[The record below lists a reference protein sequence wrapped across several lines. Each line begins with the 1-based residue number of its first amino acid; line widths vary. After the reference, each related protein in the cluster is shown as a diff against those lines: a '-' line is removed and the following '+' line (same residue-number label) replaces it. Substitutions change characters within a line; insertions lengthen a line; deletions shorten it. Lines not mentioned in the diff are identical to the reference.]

1 MRIDKFELIGFK
13 SFADKTVFNLHPG
26 ITCIVGPNGCGK
38 SNIVDAFRWVLGE
51 QSAKSL
57 RGEKMEE
64 VIFNG
69 SSQKKQKG
77 MAEVT
82 MFISGMNTARPV
94 PGLVATA
101 VSDPNND
108 PGNPGNGGNNPGSE
122 QGSSAGQAD
131 TLSVTRRLY
140 RSGES
145 EYMINKTPCR
155 LKDIKDIFLDTGLD
169 FRSYS
174 ILEQGRIGE
183 ILNSKPLDRRFII
196 EEVAGVM
203 KYKVR
208 KAEALS
214 KLESSRANLLRIND
228 IVAEVKK
235 QITILDRLAKKA
247 ERYKKL
253 SAEMHMIEL
262 KIERNEYQN
271 IKDANQALGKEYA
284 LLKENEAVQ
293 AAEITGTENRTQ
305 SRRIGLLDREKA
317 LELIQKDFQQMERE
331 IAEIE
336 RTIAVSRNDISNQQ
350 DYRTRLLTEVED
362 NDHRSVEIT
371 RRIEDLKLSSQ
382 QISQE
387 METHAEMLNQKT
399 SAFRSVEEALA
410 EQEEQ
415 IEEQRRGI
423 FKVSEE
429 ISRLRNEL
437 SRQHAAFE
445 NHERRET
452 NAHQEA
458 EDSRKI
464 LAGVEASI
472 SSVEAIIVGS
482 NNENRLLKEKQMV
495 LAEELSVGRSRLEEQ
510 LKALAGVRED
520 IASLQSRLESLRE
533 IVFDEP
539 TRELISARSD
549 IKLLASL
556 SDVIE
561 VDATYEKA
569 VEAALY
575 EKADMLILE
584 SEEAV
589 ETAALSVKGAGTGRT
604 AFMSLTPH
612 PVPSSQAID
621 QAIRQT
627 LPEGIIARAIDVVKV
642 KEGFGAVAG
651 NLLSA
656 ILIARDIRS
665 AFAVPNSIEGAIG
678 GPCTIVTID
687 GEVIEPTGAVIV
699 GEGKGI
705 FKRKREIR
713 ELEELLE
720 TRKSTLASLNDE
732 ILTVQADIAEK
743 ESSVREVE
751 LSVHALEKEI
761 SLSKLTVEN
770 YAEEKERT
778 NRKLSYLTLE
788 IEEAVREKTALKDV
802 IAETERKISLDE
814 ARKAEIEAETSRIQ
828 ETIAVRKAEIE
839 DHRAEVTELRLLAAS
854 NREKLESVRK
864 ELETSQA
871 TIEDLQNKRSGLL
884 TEKEMV
890 DTRITQREAEIQDHD
905 LRLRKLVSDAD
916 ILRLDISQKKEAM
929 DQENAELFAIDQGL
943 RSLRQELAE
952 IVHRISELDVQKAEH
967 KMRLENIAANV
978 RNNFGV
984 EIEDL
989 PLEEVTA
996 EEQERLADLRSKL
1009 QEMGQV
1015 NLGTLEEYEELVTR
1029 YEFMNRQQEDLHKS
1043 IAELE
1048 EAISKINSTTRK
1060 KLRDAYETLNAKFG
1074 EIFMTLFG
1082 GGRAELVLTDESN
1095 ILETGIDIVAQPP
1108 GKKLQNIHLLSGGEK
1123 ALTALAIQ
1131 FASFLIK
1138 PTPLCILD
1146 EADAPLDESNTER
1159 YSRMLQELS
1168 SHTQFIVVTHN
1179 RTTMSVGQHLYG
1191 ITMQEAGVSK
1201 VISMQLE
1208 EIAV

>member
-1 MRIDKFELIGFK
+1 MRIEKFELIGFK

-69 SSQKKQKG
+69 SAQKKQKG

-82 MFISGMNTARPV
+82 VYLSGLNTPAPALAQ
-94 PGLVATA
+94 GNGDG
-101 VSDPNND
+101 SSE
-108 PGNPGNGGNNPGSE
+108 NPGPQGSTPPDSNPG
-122 QGSSAGQAD
+122 QGD

-169 FRSYS
+169 FKSYS
-174 ILEQGRIGE
+174 ILEQGRIAE
-183 ILNSKPLDRRFII
+183 ILNSKPVDRRFII

-228 IVAEVKK
+228 IVTEVKK
-235 QITILDRLAKKA
+235 QINILDRLAKKA

-262 KIERNEYQN
+262 KIERNEYQT
-271 IKDANQALGKEYA
+271 IKDANQAIGEEYA
-284 LLKENEAVQ
+284 VLKEKEAVLS
-293 AAEITGTENRTQ
+293 AEITGTENRTQ
-305 SRRIGLLDREKA
+305 SRRIELLDREKA

-336 RTIAVSRNDISNQQ
+336 RTIAVSRNDISNLG
-350 DYRTRLLTEVED
+350 DYRTRLVTQVEE
-362 NDHRSVEIT
+362 NDRRSVEIGQ
-371 RRIEDLKLSSQ
+371 RAEELKISSRE
-382 QISQE
+382 IASE
-387 METHAEMLNQKT
+387 MENHAELLHQKT
-399 SAFRSVEEALA
+399 SAFRSIEEALA

-415 IEEQRRGI
+415 IEEKRRAI

-429 ISRLRNEL
+429 ISRLRNDL
-437 SRQHAAFE
+437 SRQHAAYE
-445 NHERRET
+445 NHERREAS
-452 NAHQEA
+452 AHQES
-458 EDSRKI
+458 EDARKI
-464 LAGVEASI
+464 LAGVESSI
-472 SSVEAIIVGS
+472 SSVEAIIIGN
-482 NNENRLLKEKQMV
+482 NNENRLLREKQG
-495 LAEELSVGRSRLEEQ
+495 LLTEELSVSRARLEEL
-510 LKALAGVRED
+510 LKSLAEAREE
-520 IASLQSRLESLRE
+520 IASNQSRLESLRE

-539 TRELISARSD
+539 TRELIAARSD
-549 IKLLASL
+549 IRLLASV

-561 VDATYEKA
+561 VEAAYEKA

-584 SEEAV
+584 NEESVANAV
-589 ETAALSVKGAGTGRT
+589 LSIKGAATGRT
-604 AFMSLTPH
+604 ALMPLAPH
-612 PVPSSQAID
+612 QLSFSQEV
-621 QAIRQT
+621 
-627 LPEGIIARAIDVVKV
+627 PEGVLARAIDVVKV

-651 NLLSA
+651 NLLST
-656 ILIARDIRS
+656 ILITRDIKAAFTVAQS
-665 AFAVPNSIEGAIG
+665 ASGY
-678 GPCTIVTID
+678 TLVTVE

-705 FKRKREIR
+705 FRRKREIR
-713 ELEELLE
+713 ELEEALE
-720 TRKSTLASLNDE
+720 AKKSALAALNDQ
-732 ILTVQADIAEK
+732 ILNVQADIAEK
-743 ESSVREVE
+743 ETSVRDVE
-751 LSVHALEKEI
+751 LAVHNLEKEI
-761 SLSKLTVEN
+761 SLSRLTVDN
-770 YAEEKERT
+770 YREEKERT

-788 IEEAVREKTALKDV
+788 IEEAVREKTALNDV
-802 IAETERKISLDE
+802 IAGTEQKIAADE
-814 ARKAEIEAETSRIQ
+814 ARKAEVEEDTNRIQ
-828 ETIAVRKAEIE
+828 EAIAARKAEIE
-839 DHRAEVTELRLLAAS
+839 DHRAEVTELRLLTAS
-854 NREKLESVRK
+854 NREKLEAVKK
-864 ELETSQA
+864 EIETSQK
-871 TIEDLQNKRSGLL
+871 TLEDLESKRTELL
-884 TEKEMV
+884 TEKVSIE
-890 DTRITQREAEIQDHD
+890 TRIAQRETEIREHD
-905 LRLRKLVSDAD
+905 ARLRKLVGEAD
-916 ILRLDISQKKEAM
+916 VLRQDISQKKEAM

-943 RSLRQELAE
+943 RSLRQELST
-952 IVHRISELDVQKAEH
+952 IVHRISELDVLRAEH
-967 KMRLENIAANV
+967 KMRLENIGIQV

-989 PLEEVTA
+989 PLEEVSA
-996 EEQERLADLRSKL
+996 EEHERLADLRSKL

-1015 NLGTLEEYEELVTR
+1015 NLGTLEEYEELTTR
-1029 YEFMNRQQEDLHKS
+1029 YEFMNRQQEDLNRS

-1060 KLRDAYETLNAKFG
+1060 KLRDAYETLNTKFG
-1074 EIFMTLFG
+1074 EIFVTLFG

-1123 ALTALAIQ
+1123 ALTALSIS

-1208 EIAV
+1208 EIAA

>member
-69 SSQKKQKG
+69 SAQKKQKG

-82 MFISGMNTARPV
+82 MYLSGMNSPV
-94 PGLVATA
+94 LGQ
-101 VSDPNND
+101 SI
-108 PGNPGNGGNNPGSE
+108 GNGGGDTDNGQSGNTRGSDPG
-122 QGSSAGQAD
+122 QVD

-145 EYMINKTPCR
+145 EYMINRTPCR
-155 LKDIKDIFLDTGLD
+155 LKDIKDVFLDTGLD
-169 FRSYS
+169 FKSYS
-174 ILEQGRIGE
+174 ILEQGRIAE
-183 ILNSKPLDRRFII
+183 ILNAKPFDRRFII

-214 KLESSRANLLRIND
+214 KLESSRTNLLRIND
-228 IVAEVKK
+228 IVTEVKK
-235 QITILDRLAKKA
+235 QINILDRLAKKA

-262 KIERNEYQN
+262 KIERNEYQR
-271 IKDANQALGKEYA
+271 IKDANQAIGEEYS
-284 LLKENEAVQ
+284 LLKEKEAIL

-305 SRRIGLLDREKA
+305 SRRIELLDREKA

-336 RTIAVSRNDISNQQ
+336 RTIAVSRNDISNLG
-350 DYRTRLLTEVED
+350 DYRTRLLTQVEE
-362 NDHRSVEIT
+362 NDTRFVEIT
-371 RRIEDLKLSSQ
+371 GRAEELKISSQ
-382 QISQE
+382 QIARE
-387 METHAEMLNQKT
+387 MENHAELLHQKT
-399 SAFRSVEEALA
+399 SSFRSIEEALA

-415 IEEQRRGI
+415 IEEKRRGI

-437 SRQHAAFE
+437 SRQHAAYE

-452 NAHQEA
+452 NAHQES
-458 EDSRKI
+458 EDARKI
-464 LAGVEASI
+464 LAGVESSI
-472 SSVEAIIVGS
+472 SSVEAIIIGN
-482 NNENRLLKEKQMV
+482 NNENLLLREQQGI
-495 LAEELSVGRSRLEEQ
+495 LAEELSVGRSRLEEF
-510 LKALAGVRED
+510 LKSLADIREE
-520 IASLQSRLESLRE
+520 IASNQSRLESLRE
-533 IVFDEP
+533 IIFDEP
-539 TRELISARSD
+539 TRELIASRSD
-549 IKLLASL
+549 ISLLASV

-561 VDATYEKA
+561 VDPAYEKA

-584 SEEAV
+584 NEESVENAV
-589 ETAALSVKGAGTGRT
+589 LSIKGAATGRT
-604 AFMSLTPH
+604 AFMPLSPH
-612 PVPSSQAID
+612 PLSFSQ
-621 QAIRQT
+621 T
-627 LPEGIIARAIDVVKV
+627 VPEGILARAIDVVKV
-642 KEGFGAVAG
+642 KEGFGTVAG
-651 NLLSA
+651 NLLST
-656 ILIARDIRS
+656 ILIARDLKTAFTVAQS
-665 AFAVPNSIEGAIG
+665 AG
-678 GPCTIVTID
+678 GTYTLVTIE

-705 FKRKREIR
+705 FRRKREIR
-713 ELEELLE
+713 ELEEALE
-720 TRKSTLASLNDE
+720 TKKSALATLNDE
-732 ILTVQADIAEK
+732 ILNVQADIAEK
-743 ESSVREVE
+743 EASVRDVE
-751 LSVHALEKEI
+751 LSIHNLEKEI
-761 SLSKLTVEN
+761 SLSRLTVDN
-770 YAEEKERT
+770 YIEEKERT

-788 IEEAVREKTALKDV
+788 IEEAAREKTALNDV
-802 IAETERKISLDE
+802 MAGTEQKIATDEARKAAIEEDTSRIQEAIS
-814 ARKAEIEAETSRIQ
+814 ARKAEIEE
-828 ETIAVRKAEIE
+828 
-839 DHRAEVTELRLLAAS
+839 HRAEVTELRLLTAS
-854 NREKLESVRK
+854 NREKLEAVKK
-864 ELETSQA
+864 EIETSLR
-871 TIEDLQNKRSGLL
+871 TLEDLQNKRTELL
-884 TEKEMV
+884 TEKDTIE
-890 DTRITQREAEIQDHD
+890 TRIAQRETEIQEHD
-905 LRLRKLVSDAD
+905 ARLRKLVGEAD
-916 ILRLDISQKKEAM
+916 VLRLDISQKKESM

-943 RSLRQELAE
+943 RSVRQELST
-952 IVHRISELDVQKAEH
+952 IVHRISELDVLRAEH
-967 KMRLENIAANV
+967 KMRLENIGTNV

-989 PLEEVTA
+989 PVEEVSA

-1009 QEMGQV
+1009 LEMGQV
-1015 NLGTLEEYEELVTR
+1015 NLGTLEEYEELTTR

-1074 EIFMTLFG
+1074 EIFVTLFG

-1123 ALTALAIQ
+1123 ALTALSIS

-1168 SHTQFIVVTHN
+1168 NHTQFIVVTHN

-1208 EIAV
+1208 EIAA